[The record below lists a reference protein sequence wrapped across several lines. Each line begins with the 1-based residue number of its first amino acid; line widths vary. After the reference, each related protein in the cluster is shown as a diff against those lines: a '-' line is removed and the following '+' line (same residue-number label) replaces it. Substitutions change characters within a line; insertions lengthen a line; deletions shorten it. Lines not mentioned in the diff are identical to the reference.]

1 MILFSCA
8 KLKIDYIITMETKKP
23 FSIQMFANLISTVK
37 NYKYELQQQKKR
49 AISQERISFLQ
60 EEILKQDNIVDTLE
74 DNFSV
79 FLNASIDNTQK

>member
-1 MILFSCA
+1 
-8 KLKIDYIITMETKKP
+8 MENKDIKP

-60 EEILKQDNIVDTLE
+60 EEILRQDNIVDTLE